1 MSLDVRDEFVKAQFW
16 GRMLASAVCGPGKIS
31 NWDRGPMLNPVVTVD
46 EIQEEERETSKRQVC
61 RSMMD
66 TTRC

>member
-31 NWDRGPMLNPVVTVD
+31 NWDGGPVLTPVVTVD
-46 EIQEEERETSKRQVC
+46 EIQEEE
-61 RSMMD
+61 
-66 TTRC
+66 